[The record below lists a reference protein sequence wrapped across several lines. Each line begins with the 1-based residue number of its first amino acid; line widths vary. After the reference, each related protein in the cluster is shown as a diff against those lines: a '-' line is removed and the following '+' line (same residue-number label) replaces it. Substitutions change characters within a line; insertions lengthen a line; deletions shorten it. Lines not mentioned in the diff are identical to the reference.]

1 MSDKQKGLINAVQ
14 KVFPHAEHRF
24 CVRHLYQNFH
34 KVHKGEQLKND
45 LWSIARSTNDIAYQK
60 NMDQIKSHSE
70 AAYKWVEKQA
80 PRTWIKAFF
89 NPFPKCDILLNNM
102 SEVFNSYILEARELP
117 VVSALDNMHIK
128 LTNRIVSKQRESD
141 KWTGRLCPKI
151 QKKLDKFVE
160 WAANCMVQEAG
171 KGVFQV
177 KSFNNTYL
185 VDLNMNSCDCKRWEL
200 SGIPCHHV
208 VACARHERIEPE
220 SLVHPCYTVESY
232 KKAYAYNIM
241 PLRDKGHWEKMH
253 GIDVYPPL
261 YTKVMGRPKKTRKKD
276 PEEKKDKNGGIKLT
290 KAGSTMHCSIC
301 KAPNHNKKGHHKH
314 VNDIQNEQAA
324 KQVEEDFDD
333 PGIVAN
339 IMPHTVRPFLDPTQT
354 PDSMVFM
361 MQEQERFV
369 YPRVRDFGPL
379 PESNFIAN
387 AREEIPPPRMTT
399 AMTRGRIRRG
409 GTAASRARGGNAASG
424 HNARGGGASNVAR
437 GGGHNARGGASN
449 VAGGGG
455 HNTSAGG
462 GHNARGGGGHNARG
476 GNIARG
482 GGGHNARGGGNV
494 ARGGGGHNATGAN
507 VARGA
512 RAAAPGFYNLRF
524 GDDGSSRTWTE
535 AANFMQAE
543 EEVLITQNAPDDE
556 WPHDF
561 LSQ

>member
-1 MSDKQKGLINAVQ
+1 
-14 KVFPHAEHRF
+14 
-24 CVRHLYQNFH
+24 
-34 KVHKGEQLKND
+34 
-45 LWSIARSTNDIAYQK
+45 
-60 NMDQIKSHSE
+60 
-70 AAYKWVEKQA
+70 
-80 PRTWIKAFF
+80 
-89 NPFPKCDILLNNM
+89 
-102 SEVFNSYILEARELP
+102 
-117 VVSALDNMHIK
+117 
-128 LTNRIVSKQRESD
+128 
-141 KWTGRLCPKI
+141 
-151 QKKLDKFVE
+151 
-160 WAANCMVQEAG
+160 
-171 KGVFQV
+171 
-177 KSFNNTYL
+177 
-185 VDLNMNSCDCKRWEL
+185 
-200 SGIPCHHV
+200 
-208 VACARHERIEPE
+208 
-220 SLVHPCYTVESY
+220 
-232 KKAYAYNIM
+232 
-241 PLRDKGHWEKMH
+241 
-253 GIDVYPPL
+253 
-261 YTKVMGRPKKTRKKD
+261 
-276 PEEKKDKNGGIKLT
+276 
-290 KAGSTMHCSIC
+290 MHCSIC

-361 MQEQERFV
+361 MQEQERFVYPRVRDFGPLPESNFIANAREEIPPPRMTTAMTRGRIRRGGTAPSGARGGNAASGHNARGGGASNVARGGGDNARGGASNEQERFV

-535 AANFMQAE
+535 ATNFMQAE